1 MPPPKRTTATTM
13 MKIKVGYVR
22 DSCGLYGAERV
33 ILAVARYL
41 DRNRFDLTLF
51 ALSGNDSKSCDLAD
65 EARRLGVQVVDIPV
79 KGRIDI
85 SAAMRLRRLLK
96 DGQFDII
103 HGHDFKA
110 NFYVL
115 LSSLRTKLIRIA
127 TAHGFT
133 EESFRIKAYLAFD
146 QKVFY
151 RYLNK
156 IVAVSWPLRGLL
168 VSRGVPEEKILV
180 IENGIDLDFIDSE
193 SILRAQKKK
202 ESRLSEMGEKL
213 VFCVIGRLNPD
224 KGQQFFMEAFANM
237 IRDYPRIRGAIVGAG
252 PEREHLSDL
261 IDHYGLR
268 EHVCLC
274 GEQKNMDKV
283 YKLADCVVIPSL
295 REGLPYVLLEAAA
308 FGIPVIASNVGGIP
322 AIIKHNESGILVAP
336 GQPQELESAMRTFVD
351 SRESAYAMAKR
362 AQQTVRH
369 GYSAQAM
376 VRQLE
381 KIYDQLRSEHILA
394 GLHEVL

>member
-1 MPPPKRTTATTM
+1 
-13 MKIKVGYVR
+13 VR

-33 ILAVARYL
+33 ILAIARYL
-41 DRNRFDLTLF
+41 DKDRFNLTLF
-51 ALSGNDSKSCDLAD
+51 ALSGSDDKSGDLVN
-65 EARRLGVQVVDIPV
+65 EAKRLGIEVVRVPV

-115 LSSLRTKLIRIA
+115 LSSLQTRLARLA
-127 TAHGFT
+127 TAHGST
-133 EESFRIKAYLAFD
+133 EDSFLKKAYLWFD
-146 QKVFY
+146 QRVLY
-151 RYLNK
+151 RYLDR
-156 IVAVSWPLRGLL
+156 IVAVSRPLKEFL
-168 VSRGVPEEKILV
+168 VSRGVPEERILV
-180 IENGIDLDFIDSE
+180 IQNGIDFDFVDSE
-193 SILRAQKKK
+193 SILSAQKKK
-202 ESRLSEMGEKL
+202 ESCLSEMGGKL

-308 FGIPVIASNVGGIP
+308 FGIPVIASNVGDIS
-322 AIIKHNESGILVAP
+322 AIIKNGESGTLVAP
-336 GQPQELESAMRTFVD
+336 GQPQELESALRTFMEN
-351 SRESAYAMAKR
+351 RENAYVMAKR
-362 AQQTVRH
+362 AQNIVRH

-376 VRQLE
+376 VRELE
-381 KIYDQLRSEHILA
+381 KIYDQLRGETYSRTEISE
-394 GLHEVL
+394 VV